1 MQVHKTR
8 CLSVSPES
16 TLENSP
22 GKIWPA
28 KSLPAEKTLNFPSRS
43 ILHNL
48 VHPVEMLSNWYSS
61 VIFWTSSRWILIL
74 SGWYHSYRPCCLLG
88 SHQINAIRSY
98 FFPKYWFN
106 FLGYDIFIFIRFYQL
121 FMLSWE
127 L

>member
-8 CLSVSPES
+8 CLCAPAESTPES
-16 TLENSP
+16 SP

-28 KSLPAEKTLNFPSRS
+28 ISLSASKALIPPPRS

-48 VHPVEMLSNWYSS
+48 VNPVEMLSNWYFSE
-61 VIFWTSSRWILIL
+61 IFWTSSQWVLIL
-74 SGWYHSYRPCCLLG
+74 PGWYHSYRPCCLLG
-88 SHQINAIRSY
+88 YHQVDTIRSY

-106 FLGYDIFIFIRFYQL
+106 FLDYDILIFIRFYHL